1 MTERRPD
8 PRAVARRFGRAAA
21 SYEAVAGVQRQ
32 VCARLAELAAAHPP
46 AAGPLLD
53 AGCGTGQGLALLAG
67 LHPQRCVLGLDL
79 APPMLARL
87 RERRPAQPCIA
98 ADVHALPLA
107 AGSLGGIWSSLCL
120 QWCEAGAVLAEFA
133 RVLAPGGVAWLAT
146 LGPATF
152 HELRTAFAGIDDAA
166 HVLDCEPPEQLVRSA
181 AGAGLSLQAEERHRF
196 EAAAGD
202 LAGLLRDIKALGAQ
216 GVSGPRRRGLL
227 GKQAWR
233 TVEAR
238 YEAHR
243 RADGRVAVSYDALFL
258 ILRKRP

>member
-8 PRAVARRFGRAAA
+8 RRGVARRFGRAAA

-67 LHPQRCVLGLDL
+67 LHPDRSVFGLDL
-79 APPMLARL
+79 APPMLARM
-87 RERRPAQPCIA
+87 RERWPGQACVA

-107 AGSLGGIWSSLCL
+107 GGSLGGIWSSLCL
-120 QWCEAGAVLAEFA
+120 QWCDAGTALSEFA
-133 RVLAPGGVAWLAT
+133 RTLAPGGTVWLAT

-166 HVLDCEPPEQLVRSA
+166 HVLDCEAPERLVRSA
-181 AGAGLSLQAEERHRF
+181 AEAGLSLQAEERHRL

-202 LAGLLRDIKALGAQ
+202 LAALLRDIKSLGAH
-216 GVSGPRRRGLL
+216 GVSGRRRRGLL

-243 RADGRVAVSYDALFL
+243 RADGQVAVSYDALFL